1 MVVRWVHI
9 YWKFL
14 QTVHQSIYFAI
25 YDAVQLLSRVWLFAV
40 QLHGLQHTR
49 LPYPSPTP
57 RTYSNSCPSCQWCH
71 PTISSSVNSFSS
83 CLQSFPASGSFQLS
97 RLFASIGQRTGA
109 SAWVLPMNVQDWFPL
124 GWTGWISL
132 LSKGHSQESPT
143 PQFKSISSLA
153 LSFLYILLMFFFK
166 RSVSPIFIF
175 QEMYLK
181 DINFLKGKHYM
192 YSVHLQ

>member
-1 MVVRWVHI
+1 MVVRWVPI

-25 YDAVQLLSRVWLFAV
+25 YDAVQLLSRVWLLAV

-49 LPYPSPTP
+49 LPYPSPAP
-57 RTYSNSCPSCQWCH
+57 RTYSNSCPSRQWCH
-71 PTISSSVNSFSS
+71 PTISSSVNSFSF

-97 RLFASIGQRTGA
+97 WLFASSGQRTGA

-132 LSKGHSQESPT
+132 LSKGLLRVSNTTVQKH
-143 PQFKSISSLA
+143 QFFGTQ
-153 LSFLYILLMFFFK
+153 LSLYILNVF
-166 RSVSPIFIF
+166 
-175 QEMYLK
+175 LK
-181 DINFLKGKHYM
+181 DLWALYSYSRKCILKI
-192 YSVHLQ
+192 